1 MKLLEHT
8 MIYSQG
14 VKIET
19 AQGQGRKGNYSS
31 RGKGEGLLV
40 TVYKVCISQSSPKE
54 TE

>member
-1 MKLLEHT
+1 